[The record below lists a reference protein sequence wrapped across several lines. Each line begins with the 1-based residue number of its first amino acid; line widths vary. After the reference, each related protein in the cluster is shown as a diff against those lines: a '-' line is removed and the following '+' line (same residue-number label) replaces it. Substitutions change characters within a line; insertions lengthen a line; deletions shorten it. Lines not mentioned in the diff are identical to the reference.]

1 MKTKYRIVSQ
11 PSPIYPEHTWY
22 QAQYKL
28 FNLIWRDCFP
38 ETNRPGVCRS
48 LEMEN
53 VEEYIDALIHNK
65 WKDYSTKVVRVY
77 E

>member
-1 MKTKYRIVSQ
+1 MTKYRIISQ
-11 PSPIYPEHTWY
+11 PSEIYPEHTWY

-28 FNLIWRDCFP
+28 FNLFWLDCGCDIH
-38 ETNRPGVCRS
+38 RPGLSRS
-48 LEMEN
+48 MELKN
-53 VEEYIDALIHNK
+53 VEERIDALIHNK

>member
-1 MKTKYRIVSQ
+1 MTKYRIVSQ
-11 PSPIYPEHTWY
+11 PSPLYQDYTWY

-28 FNLIWRDCFP
+28 FNLIWRDCDWQIG
-38 ETNRPGVCRS
+38 RPGSCRS
-48 LEMEN
+48 LEMKN

-65 WKDYSTKVVRVY
+65 WNDYSPKVVKVY

>member
-1 MKTKYRIVSQ
+1 MKTKYRIIAT
-11 PSPIYPEHTWY
+11 PSPLYPEYTWY

-28 FNLIWRDCFP
+28 FNLIWLNCGCDIH
-38 ETNRPGVCRS
+38 RPGLSRS
-48 LEMEN
+48 MEIEN

-65 WKDYSTKVVRVY
+65 WKDHSTKVAKVY

>member
-1 MKTKYRIVSQ
+1 MTKYRIITR
-11 PSPIYPEHTWY
+11 PSSLYPEYTWY

-28 FNLIWRDCFP
+28 LNLIWKDCFP
-38 ETNRPGVCRS
+38 QPNRPGRCCS
-48 LEMEN
+48 MELKN

-65 WKDYSTKVVRVY
+65 WIDNSPKVVKVY

>member
-1 MKTKYRIVSQ
+1 MTKYRIISQ
-11 PSPIYPEHTWY
+11 PSPIYPEYTWY

-28 FNLIWRDCFP
+28 FNLFWTDCDG
-38 ETNRPGVCRS
+38 NVHRPGLSRS
-48 LEMEN
+48 LELKN
-53 VEEYIDALIHNK
+53 VEERIDALIHNR